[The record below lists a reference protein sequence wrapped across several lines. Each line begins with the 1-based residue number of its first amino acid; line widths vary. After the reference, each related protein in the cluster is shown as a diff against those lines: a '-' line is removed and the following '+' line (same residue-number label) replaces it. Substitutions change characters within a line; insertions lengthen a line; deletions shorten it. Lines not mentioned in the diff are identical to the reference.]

1 LQFSQ
6 IFQLSENSPFP
17 RGICK
22 QCHSD
27 FGIVSSF
34 FVNLNE
40 GQARLADLLRQN
52 ESIHIYMPDWMSERR
67 ALFSTKYPAFD
78 RSSKKK
84 KVEGKIKGAETPSDS
99 TSTTKDTTPIQIDS
113 AKENPADRLE
123 QALEEI
129 FKDGEKDK
137 YAKTSVT
144 GAGKRVRK
152 LPKRYEIFCLQIHAS
167 IKFVEY
173 NAQIPS

>member
-1 LQFSQ
+1 
-6 IFQLSENSPFP
+6 
-17 RGICK
+17 
-22 QCHSD
+22 
-27 FGIVSSF
+27 
-34 FVNLNE
+34 
-40 GQARLADLLRQN
+40 
-52 ESIHIYMPDWMSERR
+52 MPDWMSERR

-84 KVEGKIKGAETPSDS
+84 KVEEKIKSVETSLDS
-99 TSTTKDTTPIQIDS
+99 ISTTKDTTAIQIDS

-137 YAKTSVT
+137 CAKTSVT

-152 LPKRYEIFCLQIHAS
+152 LPKRYEIFAY
-167 IKFVEY
+167 E
-173 NAQIPS
+173 